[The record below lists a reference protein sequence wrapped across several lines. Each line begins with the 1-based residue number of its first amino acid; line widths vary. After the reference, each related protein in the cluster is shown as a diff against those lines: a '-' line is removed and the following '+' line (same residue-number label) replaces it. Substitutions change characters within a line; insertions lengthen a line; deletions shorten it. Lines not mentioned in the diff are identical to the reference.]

1 VQRAISFVPADRQ
14 TGLLNM
20 MAAIYASGNQ
30 TQKSREVYQQVLD
43 KDENNHDAL
52 MGMMRLSL
60 QKGALDEA
68 KGFLDKAV
76 KASPNGETANFDWAL
91 LHLMNNDLQ
100 SARLSLQ
107 KMTDMQPKSLQAWSL
122 LAGVVLQQIDQAKD
136 DAAKASAF
144 QELED
149 VILPKMVSIANSPRD
164 YYVQM
169 TQALVWMRK
178 GKAFQKQARDALVV
192 ASRSRPD
199 VPVLG
204 DMILNMDIAMD
215 DGKSAEGHARQVLR
229 QDRDNKLANYV
240 MGSLRLRAGDYTEA
254 EAFLRRSAAAERPL
268 AAAQNDLAEVLHRLK
283 RYEEAETFA
292 RAAVK
297 TDPNLYVAWET
308 LGSTLLDQNKNLD
321 EAELCVNKA
330 ISLSRTANKDAD
342 DVRMYLT
349 LARVQIAKG
358 DDRSRSQARMTLRKI
373 RDRKSE
379 LSAYDLGEFEKL
391 QKAVQVKR

>member
-1 VQRAISFVPADRQ
+1 MREAIISFPLL
-14 TGLLNM
+14 GLTLDPGYCIQIGNFCIYYYGLII
-20 MAAIYASGNQ
+20 AVGFLLAVFYAS
-30 TQKSREVYQQVLD
+30 RV
-43 KDENNHDAL
+43 HD
-52 MGMMRLSL
+52 R
-60 QKGALDEA
+60 
-68 KGFLDKAV
+68 
-76 KASPNGETANFDWAL
+76 FDI
-91 LHLMNNDLQ
+91 
-100 SARLSLQ
+100 S
-107 KMTDMQPKSLQAWSL
+107 
-122 LAGVVLQQIDQAKD
+122 
-136 DAAKASAF
+136 
-144 QELED
+144 
-149 VILPKMVSIANSPRD
+149 
-164 YYVQM
+164 
-169 TQALVWMRK
+169 
-178 GKAFQKQARDALVV
+178 
-192 ASRSRPD
+192 
-199 VPVLG
+199 
-204 DMILNMDIAMD
+204 MD

-240 MGSLRLRAGDYTEA
+240 MGSLRLRAGEYLEA

-330 ISLSRTANKDAD
+330 ISLSKATNKDAD

-358 DDRSRSQARMTLRKI
+358 DDRSRSQAKATLRKI